1 MRKGI
6 DGLFAAVRERFGAD
20 PFSGALFVFLG
31 RCRSRVKVLV
41 WDAGGFVL
49 VMRRLEQGRFRLP
62 TIQPGTTSVTL
73 SSTELAMLLSGIDLR
88 RVAQPVRWVP
98 KK

>member
-6 DGLFAAVRERFGAD
+6 DGLFASVRTRFGAD
-20 PFSGALFVFLG
+20 PYSGALFVFLS

-49 VMRRLEQGRFRLP
+49 VHKRLEQGRFRLP
-62 TIQPGTTSVTL
+62 TIQPGSTAVTL

-88 RVAQPVRWVP
+88 RVAQPARWSP
-98 KK
+98 KR